1 MIINIYINWEERK
14 VYNEEEYLEVVTEE
28 VEKNLDEW
36 GEEWLC
42 IHYTNWGLFN
52 LQDSEKAEI
61 EQKMKDELVRYTF
74 NYHIA
79 YDYNIVRI
87 EI

>member
-14 VYNEEEYLEVVTEE
+14 VYNEEEYLEAITKE
-28 VEKNLDEW
+28 VEENLDDW
-36 GEEWLC
+36 GEEWFYNN
-42 IHYTNWGLFN
+42 YTSWELFN

-61 EQKMKDELVRYTF
+61 EQKMKDELVRDTF
-74 NYHIA
+74 NEYIS
-79 YDYNIVRI
+79 YKWDVVRI